1 MLTMWRRNKMPRGG
15 GVHARLVKMDY
26 QANLKIAVSVFL
38 HLVE

>member
-1 MLTMWRRNKMPRGG
+1 MPSGG

-38 HLVE
+38 HLVEERPVL